1 MIDDSEI
8 LSYIILIIS
17 GVAAGIFS
25 GIIGMG
31 GGTILVP
38 VQYNLLFNIYSINP
52 DIAIRTAIAT
62 SLAVT
67 LPTAISSTYGHFRH
81 GIKVPKIGIV
91 TSICGFTGGIAGGI
105 ISSHLSFSIL
115 APFFAFVMF
124 AMAVIMIKSGP
135 AKDSDQYRSEI
146 YIYVFIGFFV
156 GILSAMIGIGGGV
169 ILAPLLI
176 IFCKIPLKISSA
188 ITSLFVIGVSI
199 GGLLPYTL
207 MGGNRLLNQFI
218 TIGYLN
224 VTWWIIIAVSSVIF
238 ARVGVLIL
246 YRFNTKYVRYLF
258 ILLLMYLSL
267 NLLGII

>member
-1 MIDDSEI
+1 MISDTEI
-8 LSYIILIIS
+8 LSYIILLIS
-17 GVAAGIFS
+17 GVTAGIFS
-25 GIIGMG
+25 GVIGMG

-38 VQYNLLFNIYSINP
+38 VQYNLLFNIYSVHP
-52 DIAIRTAIAT
+52 DIAMRTAIAT

-91 TSICGFTGGIAGGI
+91 TSICGFAGGVFGGI
-105 ISSHLSFSIL
+105 ISSHLAFSIL
-115 APFFAFVMF
+115 APLFAFVMF

-135 AKDSDQYRSEI
+135 PIDSNQSRTEI
-146 YIYVFIGFFV
+146 YLYALIGFSV

-224 VTWWIIIAVSSVIF
+224 VTWWII
-238 ARVGVLIL
+238 
-246 YRFNTKYVRYLF
+246 
-258 ILLLMYLSL
+258 
-267 NLLGII
+267 